1 MNRLFLLIITAILLV
16 VSSCTKD
23 KFITDKNAFIVTS
36 DTALHFDTVFSA
48 VGSVTKQ
55 LKIFNINDQKLRI
68 SNLELMGG
76 NASFFKMNVSGS
88 AGTQFNGI
96 DLAAGDSLYVFVT
109 VNAPASNQQLPFVIQ
124 DSIQITFNGN
134 TQYVQLDA
142 YGQNVHFLRSVTITH
157 DTTWTNDLPY
167 ILLDSFSVAA
177 GATLTVEKGVHIF
190 CHANTPFYIDG
201 SLQINGDNDVAD
213 RVVFASDRLDA
224 PYKDQPGT
232 WEGLYFGVGS
242 SGNVLNYAIINNAKQ
257 GIAAD
262 NLSRVSLNQC
272 IIDNCPAAGII
283 AYNST
288 LKAVNCLI
296 SNCGSNVYIEGG
308 GNYAFAQCT
317 IASYGTQYFYHQYP
331 VLSLSNAGSDGNDI
345 NPLKAVFRN
354 CIIYGESNNTVTDEV
369 ALDHQ
374 GNSVF
379 DVVFENTLY
388 SSPSENPSATYTN
401 CLTMNDPLFKTI
413 DAEKDNFDFHLQP
426 SSPCINAGAPSLGI
440 NMDLDGTPRDAQPD
454 MGCYEAKP

>member
-1 MNRLFLLIITAILLV
+1 MNRLFLLTITTLLFFI
-16 VSSCTKD
+16 SSCTKD

-48 VGSVTKQ
+48 AGSVTKQ

-76 NASFFKMNVSGS
+76 NNSFFKINVSGS
-88 AGTQFNGI
+88 AGTMFNDI

-109 VNAPASNQQLPFVIQ
+109 VNAPANNQQLPFLIQ
-124 DSIQITFNGN
+124 DSIRIAFNGN

-142 YGQNVHFLRSVTITH
+142 YGQNAHFLRNVSITH

-167 ILLDSFSVAA
+167 VLLDSFSVAA
-177 GATLTVEKGVHIF
+177 DATLTIEKGVRIF
-190 CHANTPFYIDG
+190 CHANTPFYVDG
-201 SLQINGDNDVAD
+201 SLRVNGDKDTAD

-232 WEGLYFGVGS
+232 WEGLYFGAGS
-242 SGNVLNYAIINNAKQ
+242 SDNVLNYTLIKNAKQ

-262 NLSRVSLNQC
+262 NASRVSLNQC

-288 LKAVNCLI
+288 LKAANCLI
-296 SNCGSNVYIEGG
+296 SNCSSNVYIIGG

-317 IASYGTQYFYHQYP
+317 IASYNTQYFYHQYP
-331 VLSLSNAGSDGNDI
+331 VLSLSSAGSSGTDI
-345 NPLKAVFRN
+345 NPLRAVFRN
-354 CIIYGESNNTVTDEV
+354 CIIYGESNNAV
-369 ALDHQ
+369 AGEIAVDRQ
-374 GNSVF
+374 GNSAF
-379 DVVFENTLY
+379 DVVFEHTLY
-388 SSPSENPSATYTN
+388 SSPAENPSATYIN
-401 CLTMNDPLFKTI
+401 CLTLNDPFFKTI
-413 DAEKDNFDFHLQP
+413 DTEKDNFDFHLQP
-426 SSPCINAGAPSLGI
+426 SSPCVNAGAPSGI
-440 NMDLDGTPRDAQPD
+440 NIDLDGNPRDAQPD
-454 MGCYEAKP
+454 IGCYEAKP